1 MFINKDTKFL
11 QIKELC
17 LIYIGIYLE
26 LSIDSFTYRGLIQVD
41 LKNEYML
48 ANSILFLKLISCVQL
63 IEMPKQRNTKEG
75 KNISKSLRENMFCF
89 SPDWFWKFPIH
100 WKKVPISKNNAISY
114 NYYLSLVSSLVW
126 MVHFYVLHRHF
137 SIVTV
142 KFLYDL

>member
-11 QIKELC
+11 QVKELC
-17 LIYIGIYLE
+17 LIYIRIYLE

-63 IEMPKQRNTKEG
+63 IEMPKQHNTKEW

-89 SPDWFWKFPIH
+89 SFDWFWKFPIH

-114 NYYLSLVSSLVW
+114 NYYLSLVSRLIW

>member
-1 MFINKDTKFL
+1 MYVFINKDTKFL

-89 SPDWFWKFPIH
+89 SPD
-100 WKKVPISKNNAISY
+100 
-114 NYYLSLVSSLVW
+114 
-126 MVHFYVLHRHF
+126 
-137 SIVTV
+137 
-142 KFLYDL
+142 